1 TAVRRRLTGR
11 TSTCRARARAA
22 GRRTCGSPTGARCS
36 TLSAS
41 SGPCCGSERA
51 TAPASSAPPGALDW
65 ISPCSI
71 SRATKH
77 ASSTAPSSR
86 SSAPTRSSPGAAATT
101 APPKAC
107 SRGLPAVAEHHH
119 DHHEDHHHHH
129 RAGSHAPALHGAA
142 LLTVGFALVEAVG
155 GWWTGSLAL
164 LSDAGHM
171 LTDGAA
177 LGLAALAAWMARRPP
192 SARHS
197 YGLGRAEV
205 LAALVNA
212 VTMLVI
218 AAAIA
223 YEALARWQSPPPI
236 KGGAAALIAAVGL
249 AMNLVILRRL
259 TPHSHDLNTRAAML
273 HVVGDAMGS
282 AAALAA
288 GLVIALSGWLLI
300 DAIASLAIALLIAAS
315 ALRLTRE
322 SLHALME
329 GVPHGVSVDAIG
341 LEMARVE
348 GVISVHDLHVWT
360 LSGSRTALSAHVVV
374 GGMRE
379 WDRTLA
385 ALQRCLHDKYG
396 IDHVTLQPESDTR
409 PLVRY

>member
-1 TAVRRRLTGR
+1 
-11 TSTCRARARAA
+11 
-22 GRRTCGSPTGARCS
+22 
-36 TLSAS
+36 
-41 SGPCCGSERA
+41 
-51 TAPASSAPPGALDW
+51 
-65 ISPCSI
+65 
-71 SRATKH
+71 
-77 ASSTAPSSR
+77 
-86 SSAPTRSSPGAAATT
+86 
-101 APPKAC
+101 
-107 SRGLPAVAEHHH
+107 VAEHRHHH
-119 DHHEDHHHHH
+119 DHEEHHHEH
-129 RAGSHAPALHGAA
+129 REGSHAPALHGAA
-142 LLTVGFALVEAVG
+142 LLTLAFALVEAVG

-218 AAAIA
+218 AGAIG
-223 YEALARWQSPPPI
+223 YEALARWQSPSPV
-236 KGGAAALIAAVGL
+236 KGGAAALIAAAGL
-249 AMNLVILRRL
+249 VMNLVILRRL

-273 HVVGDAMGS
+273 HVVGDALGS
-282 AAALAA
+282 VAALAA

-300 DAIASLAIALLIAAS
+300 DAIASLAIGLLVAAS

-374 GGMRE
+374 GSMRE
-379 WDRTLA
+379 WDRILG

>member
-1 TAVRRRLTGR
+1 
-11 TSTCRARARAA
+11 
-22 GRRTCGSPTGARCS
+22 
-36 TLSAS
+36 
-41 SGPCCGSERA
+41 
-51 TAPASSAPPGALDW
+51 
-65 ISPCSI
+65 
-71 SRATKH
+71 
-77 ASSTAPSSR
+77 
-86 SSAPTRSSPGAAATT
+86 
-101 APPKAC
+101 
-107 SRGLPAVAEHHH
+107 VAEHHH
-119 DHHEDHHHHH
+119 RHHHEEHHHHH
-129 RAGSHAPALHGAA
+129 REGSHAPALHGAA
-142 LLTVGFALVEAVG
+142 LLTLAFALVEAVG

-177 LGLAALAAWMARRPP
+177 LGLAALAAWIARRPP

-212 VTMLVI
+212 VTMLLI
-218 AAAIA
+218 AGAIG
-223 YEALARWQSPPPI
+223 YEALARWQSPPPV

-249 AMNLVILRRL
+249 VMNLVILRRL
-259 TPHSHDLNTRAAML
+259 SPHSHDLNTRAAML
-273 HVVGDAMGS
+273 HVVGDALGS

-300 DAIASLAIALLIAAS
+300 DAIASLAIGLLIAAS

-322 SLHALME
+322 SIHALME

-374 GGMRE
+374 GSMRE
-379 WDRTLA
+379 WDRTLV
-385 ALQRCLHDKYG
+385 ALQRRLQEKFG
-396 IDHVTLQPESDTR
+396 IEHVTLQPESDTR

>member
-1 TAVRRRLTGR
+1 
-11 TSTCRARARAA
+11 
-22 GRRTCGSPTGARCS
+22 
-36 TLSAS
+36 
-41 SGPCCGSERA
+41 
-51 TAPASSAPPGALDW
+51 
-65 ISPCSI
+65 
-71 SRATKH
+71 
-77 ASSTAPSSR
+77 
-86 SSAPTRSSPGAAATT
+86 
-101 APPKAC
+101 
-107 SRGLPAVAEHHH
+107 
-119 DHHEDHHHHH
+119 
-129 RAGSHAPALHGAA
+129 
-142 LLTVGFALVEAVG
+142 
-155 GWWTGSLAL
+155 
-164 LSDAGHM
+164 M
-171 LTDGAA
+171 LTDGGA

-218 AAAIA
+218 AGAIG
-223 YEALARWQSPPPI
+223 YEALARWQSPPPV

-249 AMNLVILRRL
+249 VMNLVILRRL
-259 TPHSHDLNTRAAML
+259 SPHRHDLNTRAAML

-282 AAALAA
+282 GAALVA
-288 GLVIALSGWLLI
+288 GLVIAFLGWLAI
-300 DAIASLAIALLIAAS
+300 DALVSAAIGLLIAVS

-374 GGMRE
+374 GSMLE
-379 WDRTLA
+379 WDRVLG
-385 ALQRCLHDKYG
+385 ALQRCLHEKYA
-396 IDHVTLQPESDTR
+396 IEHVTLQPESDAR